1 MQELYEIVEDLQMI
15 ATVGSDTDYMDSIM
29 EKWEQRLS
37 DAEDEAERQ
46 YEMEFAGVT
55 RLLDKRWEK
64 V

>member
-29 EKWEQRLS
+29 EKWDQRLS

>member
-29 EKWEQRLS
+29 EKWEQRLY